1 MDQWLSKTHLINWMN
16 SSALIVLRFSVLYR
30 QKWVFPKW
38 SMESFPMLYPLCPT
52 HRIVSI
58 IDVLQPPL
66 HEILKH
72 SSLLL
77 HRLTFPSAQ
86 ISPYIDPCE
95 SFSILRVIH
104 LVGTSTFTYL
114 SVTCNLSP
122 ICIPTQPSLSLPIN
136 LVINLV
142 CFKIKYLLLFWKVGT
157 ELGNYD
163 HVSLCLLQQC
173 LAHSRWRGN
182 SVLFIEGWIKTCIY
196 VNTCPDIF
204 SHS

>member
-1 MDQWLSKTHLINWMN
+1 MAFQDTPHKLNELLCSNSTEVLCFVQTEVSVSKVVHGILPYALSSLP
-16 SSALIVLRFSVLYR
+16 SSSYCLHHWCAPAS
-30 QKWVFPKW
+30 
-38 SMESFPMLYPLCPT
+38 S
-52 HRIVSI
+52 
-58 IDVLQPPL
+58 